1 MKKPAM
7 FAEMLNLKPIKLMK
21 NLRFISLVLGTMLL
35 SAFTT
40 FAQSPPSLK
49 PVIAADGAVMFQVSD
64 NGLWASG
71 HNQNDMESTGASI
84 WNLNTSERIRLTS
97 EGEFAAAWDVTD
109 DGKTVVG
116 SYNSTPAFWQDGI
129 WTQLPIPIENG
140 IGEVTSVTPDG
151 TKMVGRV
158 YKADFSAANAC
169 VWENGELVTVTLPS
183 EDRFGDNAYF
193 NEMVDISADGN
204 TVLGCLN
211 YTVLPNRTGFF
222 IKDGNYVEFGT
233 DQYEITPE
241 GTYVY
246 LFDVL
251 SMSPNGKWI
260 TGDVMYIAEEWV
272 NEYFCPFRYDVEND
286 VTELFVDGVEVAS
299 FASDDDGNLFGVNPL
314 NDANREAVFVKNGE
328 WVSLDQ
334 ELMME
339 HGINVMDETGY
350 EKLGNLLSVSA
361 DGRTIV
367 GVSGMETYNWVLKLD
382 GDITGINDASA
393 ELNRMKAVVKHN
405 KLLIGGKVVHFAVYN
420 TLGNEV
426 MNQQVSGVA
435 IADVSHLTA
444 GVYIVSMTDVHNNTT
459 SNKVWI
465 GNR

>member
-1 MKKPAM
+1 MKT
-7 FAEMLNLKPIKLMK
+7 
-21 NLRFISLVLGTMLL
+21 LRFTTLILIALLL

-49 PVIAADGAVMFQVSD
+49 PVIAADGAVMYQVSD

-71 HNQNDMESTGASI
+71 HNQNETASTGASI
-84 WNLNTSERIRLTS
+84 WNLNTSERIGLTS
-97 EGEFAAAWDVTD
+97 DSEFAAAWDVTD
-109 DGKTVVG
+109 DGKTAVG
-116 SYNSTPAFWQDGI
+116 NYNDVPAYWQNGS
-129 WTQLPIPIENG
+129 WTTLPLPTG
-140 IGEVTSVTPDG
+140 YVFGEVTSVTPDG

-158 YKADFSAANAC
+158 FNADISLAKAC
-169 VWENGELVTVTLPS
+169 VWENGELVTVTLPT

-193 NEMVDISADGN
+193 NQMVDISADGN
-204 TVLGCLN
+204 TMLGCLN
-211 YTVLPNRTGFF
+211 YIVLPNFTGFV
-222 IKDGNYVEFGT
+222 IKDGNYVEFGAE
-233 DQYEITPE
+233 QYEITPE

-246 LFDVL
+246 HFDVL

-286 VTELFVDGVEVAS
+286 VTELFVDDAEVAS
-299 FASDDDGNLFGVNPL
+299 FASDDNGNLFGVNPL
-314 NDANREAVFVKNGE
+314 NDPNRDALFVKNGE

-339 HGINVMDETGY
+339 YGINVMDETGY

-367 GVSGMETYNWVLKLD
+367 GVNGLDTYNWVLKLD

-393 ELNRMKAVVKHN
+393 EINRMKAVVKHN
-405 KLLIGGKVVHFAVYN
+405 KLLIGGKVAQFAVYN

-426 MNQQVSGVA
+426 MNQQVSSVA

-444 GVYIVSMTDVHNNTT
+444 GVYIVSMTDASNNTT
-459 SNKVWI
+459 SSKVWI